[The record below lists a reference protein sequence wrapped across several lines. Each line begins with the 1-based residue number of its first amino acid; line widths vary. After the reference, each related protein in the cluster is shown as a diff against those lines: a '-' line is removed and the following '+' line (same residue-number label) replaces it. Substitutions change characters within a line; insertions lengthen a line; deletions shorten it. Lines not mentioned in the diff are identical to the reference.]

1 MKYENQTTHIL
12 TRTYLVLVIWNHIYI
27 IDMKD
32 ILLIYSGSCPNYKAT
47 RQMLEEI
54 GLAFIEIN
62 QDDLHEGCFGKN
74 FSSPTLLVDN
84 DIVIFGGETD
94 SSYGACTTSLPD
106 KEDLRNL
113 LNGLT

>member
-1 MKYENQTTHIL
+1 MKSL
-12 TRTYLVLVIWNHIYI
+12 A
-27 IDMKD
+27 
-32 ILLIYSGSCPNYKAT
+32 LIYSSSCPNYKPT

-62 QDDLHEGCFGKN
+62 QDCLHEGCFGKN

-84 DIVIFGGETD
+84 DIVIFGGKTD
-94 SSYGACTTSLPD
+94 SSEGACSTNLPD
-106 KEDLRNL
+106 KEELRNL

>member
-1 MKYENQTTHIL
+1 MKSL
-12 TRTYLVLVIWNHIYI
+12 A
-27 IDMKD
+27 
-32 ILLIYSGSCPNYKAT
+32 LIYSSSCPNYKPT

-62 QDDLHEGCFGKN
+62 QDCLHEGCSGKN

-94 SSYGACTTSLPD
+94 SSEGACSTGLPD
-106 KEDLRNL
+106 KEELRNL

>member
-1 MKYENQTTHIL
+1 MKSL
-12 TRTYLVLVIWNHIYI
+12 A
-27 IDMKD
+27 
-32 ILLIYSGSCPNYKAT
+32 LIYSSSCPNYKPT

-62 QDDLHEGCFGKN
+62 QDCLHEGCFGKN

-94 SSYGACTTSLPD
+94 SSEGACSTDLPD
-106 KEDLRNL
+106 KEELRNL
-113 LNGLT
+113 LNGLI

>member
-1 MKYENQTTHIL
+1 
-12 TRTYLVLVIWNHIYI
+12 
-27 IDMKD
+27 
-32 ILLIYSGSCPNYKAT
+32 
-47 RQMLEEI
+47 MLEEI

-62 QDDLHEGCFGKN
+62 QDHLHEGYFGKN

-94 SSYGACTTSLPD
+94 LSEGACTTNLPD
-106 KEDLRNL
+106 REELRNL

>member
-1 MKYENQTTHIL
+1 
-12 TRTYLVLVIWNHIYI
+12 
-27 IDMKD
+27 
-32 ILLIYSGSCPNYKAT
+32 
-47 RQMLEEI
+47 MLEEI

-94 SSYGACTTSLPD
+94 SSDGACTTSLPIRNQQD
-106 KEDLRNL
+106 EDYSTNRTTFLQLQEPKN
-113 LNGLT
+113 